1 MHGFIRK
8 GHHSRGL
15 HVWCSRFL
23 HQMLLL
29 GWNQVNVWTSTKQ
42 KRIIEQRAAL
52 RVQAGQSA
60 AAGVNT
66 SGQNSPKL
74 LKTLE
79 KERKKSANIVEKPS
93 CVVVSPSIKKNRSNH
108 CAEIK
113 SRPHF
118 LLDNFVQTEGGVP
131 PEGHQIRFRGKSFD
145 FLDLCPLKQSSL
157 SCTPGAAHHLRLPTN
172 LLWRFCSCEV
182 NYYYYYY

>member
-1 MHGFIRK
+1 MQGFIRK

-23 HQMLLL
+23 HQMLLGL
-29 GWNQVNVWTSTKQ
+29 NQVNVWTSTKQ

-157 SCTPGAAHHLRLPTN
+157 PCTPGAAHHLRLPTN